1 MMTNV
6 TTKTLLRA
14 APAASAIDD
23 LSGD

>member
-14 APAASAIDD
+14 APAASELDD
-23 LSGD
+23 IPED